1 MACVWRHPKSPFW
14 FARFKASPGVFVNRS
29 TKETNR
35 KKAEEVARSYEEAGQ
50 RLGRGEHHMRVIR
63 DVAAKYF
70 ENTAAD
76 VSFKTY
82 TDIWLKRKATEEVS
96 PGTLTRYRQIAEAMG
111 EFLGPRIERNLVFLS
126 AIEVQTFRDLIGA
139 RLSAKSANIY
149 LKTLRILLGEAWRDG
164 HVIENVAN
172 KVKTLKVRENQTARR
187 PFTTTQIEILLSHAP
202 GEWKGI
208 ILFGFYTAQRLGD
221 IASLSWSQVDLEKA
235 VVHFKTAKTH
245 RTVEV
250 PLADPLLAFL
260 KRLPAPERATA
271 PVFPKAHAI
280 VTKEGRTGSLS
291 NQFHEILTA
300 AKLAEKRTHHADAK
314 APTGRSGKRQ
324 TSALSFHSLRHSAT
338 SALKREGVNDA
349 TARDIV
355 GHESRAISEHYTHID
370 TETKRRAIAKL
381 PVLIQPDQ

>member
-14 FARFKASPGVFVNRS
+14 IARFKATSGVFSNRS

-35 KKAEEVARSYEEAGQ
+35 KKAEEVARSYEDAAQ

-63 DVAAKYF
+63 DIASKYF
-70 ENTAAD
+70 ENAAVE

-82 TDIWLKRKATEEVS
+82 TEIWLKRKATEEVS
-96 PGTLTRYRQIAEAMG
+96 PGTLARYRQISDAFG
-111 EFLGPRIERNLVFLS
+111 EFLGSKSERNLVFLS
-126 AIEVQTFRDLIGA
+126 AVEVQTFRDHIGA

-149 LKTLRILLGEAWRDG
+149 LKTLRILLSEAWRDG

-187 PFTTTQIEILLSHAP
+187 PFTTAQIETLLANAP
-202 GEWKGI
+202 GEWKGM

-235 VVHFKTAKTH
+235 VVHFKTAKTQ

-250 PLADPLLAFL
+250 PIADLLRDFL
-260 KRLPAPERATA
+260 KRLSTPERATA
-271 PVFPKAHAI
+271 PVFPKAHAV

-291 NQFHEILTA
+291 NQFHDILTA

-314 APTGRSGKRQ
+314 APKGRSGKRQ

-355 GHESRAISEHYTHID
+355 GHESQAISQHYTHID
-370 TETKRRAIAKL
+370 TDTKRRAISKL
-381 PVLIQPDQ
+381 PVLKLTG